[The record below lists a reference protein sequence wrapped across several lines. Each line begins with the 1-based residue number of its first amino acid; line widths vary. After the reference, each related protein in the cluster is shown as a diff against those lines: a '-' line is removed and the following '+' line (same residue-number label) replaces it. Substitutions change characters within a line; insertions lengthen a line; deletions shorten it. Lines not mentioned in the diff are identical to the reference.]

1 MNRNKKTSTE
11 KSVKKS
17 HIFGT
22 IFYLFSWLLNLLNF
36 NSLFK
41 STNKKKQK
49 KKNNINQTQS
59 LAFLRT

>member
-1 MNRNKKTSTE
+1 MNRNKKTE

-22 IFYLFSWLLNLLNF
+22 IFYLFSWLLNF

-41 STNKKKQK
+41 STNKKKKQK
-49 KKNNINQTQS
+49 KKT
-59 LAFLRT
+59 T

>member
-22 IFYLFSWLLNLLNF
+22 IFYLFSWLLNF

-41 STNKKKQK
+41 STNKKKK
-49 KKNNINQTQS
+49 HKSNPIFSIFENMK
-59 LAFLRT
+59 